1 LIHLDTHVVAWL
13 YAGEVTLFPRLARE
27 RLETSELRI
36 SPMVVLELQYLF
48 ELGRTRASAGEVVA
62 ELGRS
67 LGLAVATTSF
77 AAVAAAALS
86 LDFTRDP
93 FDRLIVAHAISEDA
107 PLLTRDGTLLG
118 AYPRAF
124 WDRA

>member
-1 LIHLDTHVVAWL
+1 MIHLDTHVVAWL

-27 RLETSELRI
+27 RLESSELRV

-48 ELGRTRASAGEVVA
+48 ELGRTRAPAGEVVT

-67 LGLAVATTSF
+67 LGLAVATTGF
-77 AAVAAAALS
+77 AAVAAAALP

-93 FDRLIVAHAISEDA
+93 FDRLIVAHAICENA